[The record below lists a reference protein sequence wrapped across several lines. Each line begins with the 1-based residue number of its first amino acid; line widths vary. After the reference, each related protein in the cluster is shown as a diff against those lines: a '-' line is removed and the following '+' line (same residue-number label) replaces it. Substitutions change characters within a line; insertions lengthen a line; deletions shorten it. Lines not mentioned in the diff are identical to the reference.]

1 MIDFTKC
8 KATLVPKNEDLSSG
22 LELYVRAKDVLNQL
36 ENLEKEKENLKTVLI
51 WKIKKI
57 KMDNRKDKIIDVII
71 VLCLSALLTSIIISL
86 IKMIYA

>member
-36 ENLEKEKENLKTVLI
+36 ENLEKEKENLKTVF
-51 WKIKKI
+51 K
-57 KMDNRKDKIIDVII
+57 NSID
-71 VLCLSALLTSIIISL
+71 LENQEN
-86 IKMIYA
+86 KNG